1 MLEHAQAHSLP
12 TCPFGRRARAL
23 THCSGFS
30 AATTLTFH
38 WLGSQRSYGSRL
50 LSGSACGPVVVLRA
64 ALNYPQPTVK
74 VQATC
79 LIAQPALCRE
89 AICHSRPS
97 PGSLALK
104 RGVRAAL
111 ASAILSSLTLR
122 AGRPVTPNPSLER
135 TATGKPPWPR
145 GAVCLSCASRP
156 SRLTGVRPS
165 AQTLGGTGNL
175 VLDPTLASSRTPAR
189 LFVARA

>member
-1 MLEHAQAHSLP
+1 MPKGLIDRGLPHHPSAGLRLNTASRRDGRTLTHSLP

-135 TATGKPPWPR
+135 TATGKP
-145 GAVCLSCASRP
+145 AS
-156 SRLTGVRPS
+156 
-165 AQTLGGTGNL
+165 
-175 VLDPTLASSRTPAR
+175 ASQLKR
-189 LFVARA
+189 